1 MRFQIPVADSTEE
14 NAWNLKFGI
23 WNLESRLQGAAMARN
38 DEPDWVE
45 VAATG
50 QDEEAALIAGLL
62 KSEEIPCEVEGPS
75 GGSPWPENIGA
86 FGLSRIM
93 VPPERA
99 AEARALLER
108 RERDFQRDAPD
119 SEGGEGE

>member
-1 MRFQIPVADSTEE
+1 MADAKNE
-14 NAWNLKFGI
+14 
-23 WNLESRLQGAAMARN
+23 
-38 DEPDWVE
+38 DWVE
-45 VAATG
+45 VASTG

-62 KSEEIPCEVEGPS
+62 KSEEIPVEVEGPS

-108 RERDFQRDAPD
+108 REREYLSERPD
-119 SEGGEGE
+119 PAEGE